1 MIDVTLNYFGLNP
14 ETSLHLWEV
23 VDSDG
28 THVGWNQSENG
39 PE

>member
-1 MIDVTLNYFGLNP
+1 MFETIYIGVQDGLH
-14 ETSLHLWEV
+14 TWEV

>member
-1 MIDVTLNYFGLNP
+1 MSIPVTLVYIGVQDGLH
-14 ETSLHLWEV
+14 TWEV

>member
-1 MIDVTLNYFGLNP
+1 MFTEIYVGIVDNMHT
-14 ETSLHLWEV
+14 WEV